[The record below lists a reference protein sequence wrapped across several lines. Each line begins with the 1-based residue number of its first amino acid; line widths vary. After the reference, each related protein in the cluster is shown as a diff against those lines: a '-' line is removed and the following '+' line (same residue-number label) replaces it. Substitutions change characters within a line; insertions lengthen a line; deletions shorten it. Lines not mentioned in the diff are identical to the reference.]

1 MPLTFKEKSN
11 KKQSIFSHFYQYF
24 IANKRS
30 ILLFLFVGTVS
41 AIVNFSSFTILWK
54 FVGLN
59 YQLAVSVAY
68 VLSVIVH
75 FLTNRKLTF
84 ESDHTHFLLQMP
96 RYLTMIFVN
105 YLITLSVTHIV
116 VEVLHM
122 TPYIG
127 ILLSIGVAMNVS
139 YLMLRYW
146 VFPRTKF
153 QGEN

>member
-1 MPLTFKEKSN
+1 MVDIFKKHVN
-11 KKQSIFSHFYQYF
+11 KKQLILLKFYYYF
-24 IANKRS
+24 INNKKS
-30 ILLFLFVGTVS
+30 ILLFLLVGTIS
-41 AIVNFSSFTILWK
+41 AFVNFASFTILWK
-54 FVGLN
+54 FANLN
-59 YQLAVSVAY
+59 YQIAVSAAY
-68 VLSVIVH
+68 VLSVVVH

-96 RYLTMIFVN
+96 RYLTMIFIN
-105 YLITLSVTHIV
+105 YLITLTVTHVV
-116 VEVLHM
+116 VEMLHL

-127 ILLSIGVAMNVS
+127 ILLSIGVTINVS